1 MQRFTASIEH
11 LTSTSESIHG
21 YVDKISEESKRLEC
35 HATQVDEIQMKSIA
49 EFRNSYE
56 V

>member
-1 MQRFTASIEH
+1 MEH

-21 YVDKISEESKRLEC
+21 YLDKMLEESKKLEC

-49 EFRNSYE
+49 EFRKSYE
-56 V
+56 VSLSQ